1 MDDQNDRQ
9 EYSREPTIDDLIELC
24 RHLNEAG
31 VKYVVVGGFA
41 VILNGFTRTTGDV
54 DLLVDSSPENVAR
67 IKKALLYLPDQAVRE
82 IDPGEVSKYSVVR
95 VADEIIVDLM
105 HKACDVTYGDSQDHI
120 QFYKRSDVKI
130 PFLKPELLLKTKM
143 TLRAKDAE
151 DRFFLEH
158 LLEIQRN
165 DIPQITPSATSTF
178 FLLSAK
184 RFLSKLLRFFKK

>member
-1 MDDQNDRQ
+1 MDDHNDRQ
-9 EYSREPTIDDLIELC
+9 EFSREPTIDDLVELC

-82 IDPGEVSKYSVVR
+82 IDSNEVSKYSVVR

-105 HKACDVTYGDSQDHI
+105 HKACDVTFGDSRDHT
-120 QFYKRSDVKI
+120 QFYKRSDVQI

-151 DRFFLEH
+151 DRFFLEQ
-158 LLEIQRN
+158 LLEIQKNEAR
-165 DIPQITPSATSTF
+165 QITQSSTSIF
-178 FLLSAK
+178 NFPVK
-184 RFLSKLLRFFKK
+184 RFLRKFLGFFKK